1 MPIEVK
7 CRAGTPKI
15 AIRVQK
21 SMTMDD
27 QHTNPDAGREHIE
40 VLKETID
47 RNKNQGWTHYQ
58 EIYEFT
64 LLDDGLVRI
73 SVIDKTDPSASP
85 IETETD
91 HIVILDG
98 GRAADCN
105 CHIAQ
110 RVFDQKS
117 CRHMRAVDTNPQL

>member
-1 MPIEVK
+1 MPIVVK

-15 AIRVQK
+15 AIRVQE
-21 SMTMDD
+21 SMTIDGD
-27 QHTNPDAGREHIE
+27 RTDPDAGREHLE

-58 EIYEFT
+58 KIYKFT
-64 LLDDGLVRI
+64 LLDDSLVRI

-98 GRAADCN
+98 GKASGCN

-110 RVFDQKS
+110 RAFDQKS
-117 CRHMRAVDTNPQL
+117 CRHMRAVDANPQL